1 MGKMTP
7 REVIRKNIRFENP
20 DRIGIQFDRGR
31 KNDFVKEVKIFPKRY
46 EEKRWVEG
54 QFEYYDDEWGNIWYR
69 IIGGSKKG
77 EIQKPV
83 LEDWAALKDLKMPD
97 YLGSGDF
104 GNIKKQFEADGN
116 MHYRMINLP
125 GFPFSISRYLRKM
138 EIYFQDL
145 VLERENVD
153 KLHDMVTSSMEKL
166 IKKIPET
173 GADGVIFFED
183 WGVQDRLLI
192 SPDMWRDIFKP
203 LYKRLCDAAHSV
215 NLDMLMH
222 SCGYNWAI
230 IDDLAEV
237 GINAFQFDQPTLYG
251 DEKLAERL
259 QHHKICLYSPVDVQK
274 ILPTG
279 NKKLIQD
286 EARKMVKLFFGKNG
300 GLIAKNYPDINGIGV
315 TEEWDNW
322 MYEAFLEYAK

>member
-7 REVIRKNIRFENP
+7 REVIQKNIRFQNP
-20 DRIGIQFDRGR
+20 DRIGMRFDRGR
-31 KNDFVKEVKIFPKRY
+31 MDDFIREVKIAPKGFK
-46 EEKRWVEG
+46 EKRWEEG
-54 QFEYYDDEWGNIWYR
+54 EFEYYDDAWGNIWYR
-69 IIGGSKKG
+69 VKSMGSGG
-77 EIQKPV
+77 EIHKPA
-83 LEDWAALKDLKMPD
+83 LEDWDALKDLKIPD
-97 YLGSGDF
+97 FLGSEDF
-104 GNIKKQFEADGN
+104 GNIKNLFEADGN
-116 MHYRMINLP
+116 LHYRMINIP
-125 GFPFSISRYLRKM
+125 GFPFAICRYLRKM

-145 VLERENVD
+145 VLERDNLD
-153 KLHDMVTSSMEKL
+153 KLHDLVTAAMEKV

-173 GADGVIFFED
+173 GADGIIFFED
-183 WGVQDRLLI
+183 WGIQDRLLI
-192 SPDMWRDIFKP
+192 SPDMWREIFKP

-215 NLDMLMH
+215 KLDVLMH

-286 EARKMVKLFFGKNG
+286 EARKMVKLFFGKKG
-300 GLIAKNYPDINGIGV
+300 GLIAKNYPDLHGIGV
-315 TEEWDNW
+315 KEEWDEW
-322 MYEAFLEYAK
+322 MYQAFLEYCK